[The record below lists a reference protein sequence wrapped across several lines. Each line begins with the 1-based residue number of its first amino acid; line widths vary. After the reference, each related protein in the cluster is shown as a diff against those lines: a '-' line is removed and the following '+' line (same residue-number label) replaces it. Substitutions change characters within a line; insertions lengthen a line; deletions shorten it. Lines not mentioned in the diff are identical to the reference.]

1 MRGQAV
7 TRSRHTVVVRRWN
20 RIAKGVLWIAAGL
33 TLTMLTLI
41 IGYILINGFYTRSIE
56 QEPVASISEESIGIG
71 GAYPDIEF
79 SVLVPR
85 ALRLRDIA
93 YDDLRAMYAGENR
106 YWGFLT
112 GQNQAAMPAVW
123 SGERRFPDALAEYLV
138 LDDAGL
144 PDTIARLNS
153 VEQVERWFSEETGAV
168 VLVPAEMADSFADA
182 KIAPVRQIS
191 VAINSSVTE
200 LVAGRRVRSVDEA
213 QLPAL
218 LRGDIRSWNE
228 LSGSSDTPEGTSDDS
243 GRPDAPISVVRLSED
258 ASPVAR
264 SAQEAFVQDSSPQ
277 GSRTA
282 ASVEA
287 AARFL
292 AETPGAVA
300 LLPRPET
307 VRRDIPVL
315 DVRFVRHSANLRPS
329 FLWRPPSRAGEVGG
343 ISTIILN
350 TLAVI
355 AFVVLIATP
364 IGVAA
369 AIYIVEYAKQ
379 GRFLMVLRIGTDT
392 LAGVPS
398 IIFGLFGLVFFSQAL
413 GLQTG
418 LLAGA
423 LTLTLMILPTIVRTA
438 EEALRSV
445 PQSHREGSLA
455 LGATKMQTIFRVVLP
470 SALPGILTG
479 VILGIG
485 RAVGETAAVLFT
497 MGSNLA
503 LLSSLNSP
511 LRVLSV
517 HLYLLV
523 RETISIPNAFA
534 TATILVL
541 IVLIINTTA
550 RRLINRINSGVTPS

>member
-1 MRGQAV
+1 MSAPAI

-20 RIAKGVLWIAAGL
+20 HIAKGALWVAAGL
-33 TLTMLTLI
+33 TLTMLALI
-41 IGYILINGFYTRSIE
+41 IGYIVINGFYTRSVE
-56 QEPVASISEESIGIG
+56 QEPVASVSEESIVVG
-71 GAYPDIEF
+71 GAYADVEF
-79 SVLVPR
+79 TVLAHR
-85 ALRLRDIA
+85 SLRLRDLA
-93 YDDLRAMYAGENR
+93 YDALRDLYAGENR

-112 GQNQAAMPAVW
+112 GQNRGAMPAIW
-123 SGERRFPDALAEYLV
+123 TGDSRFAGALAEYLV
-138 LDDAGL
+138 LKEQGF
-144 PDTIARLNS
+144 PENIARLNS
-153 VEQVERWFSEETGAV
+153 VEQVENHFSEDSGAV
-168 VLVPAEMADSFADA
+168 VIVPVEMGDSFADA
-182 KIAPVRQIS
+182 KVVPVRQTS

-200 LVAGRRVRSVDEA
+200 LVEGRRVRSVDES

-218 LRGDIRSWNE
+218 LRGDIQSWNE
-228 LSGSSDTPEGTSDDS
+228 LSGSNDVPQREARAT
-243 GRPDAPISVVRLSED
+243 DAPISVIRLSDEAPSAARAAQD
-258 ASPVAR
+258 AFAQGPASEGMR
-264 SAQEAFVQDSSPQ
+264 SAS
-277 GSRTA
+277 
-282 ASVEA
+282 SVEA
-287 AARFL
+287 AAELL

-300 LLPRPET
+300 LLRRAET
-307 VRRDIPVL
+307 IRRDIPVL
-315 DVRFVRHSANLRPS
+315 DIRFVRHSANLRPS
-329 FLWRPPSRAGEVGG
+329 FLWQPPSRAGEVGG

-418 LLAGA
+418 LLAGS